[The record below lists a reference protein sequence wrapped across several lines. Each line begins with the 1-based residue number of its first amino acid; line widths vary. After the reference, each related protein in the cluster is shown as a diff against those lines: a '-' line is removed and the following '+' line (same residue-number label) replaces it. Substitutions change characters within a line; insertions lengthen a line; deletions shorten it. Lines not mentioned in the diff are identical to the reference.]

1 MFFLFGLKT
10 RRSTVDSGQ
19 FHCPNEGA
27 TRPFRHDRFRRWFTL
42 FFIPVLP
49 LTKQGERVQCQ
60 GCGATY
66 GPDVLTRHPARAA

>member
-1 MFFLFGLKT
+1 MFFLFGLKN
-10 RRSTVDSGQ
+10 RRSTVDTGR

-27 TRPFRHDRFRRWFTL
+27 TRPYRHDRFRRWFTL

-49 LTKQGERVQCQ
+49 LNRQGERVQCQ

-66 GPDVLTRHPARAA
+66 GPDVLARHPARTA

>member
-1 MFFLFGLKT
+1 MFFLFGLT
-10 RRSTVDSGQ
+10 SRRSTVDTGE

-27 TRPFRHDRFRRWFTL
+27 TRSYRHTRALRWFTL

-49 LTKQGERVQCQ
+49 LNTQGESVRCQ

-66 GPDVLTRHPARAA
+66 GPDVLERHPARAA